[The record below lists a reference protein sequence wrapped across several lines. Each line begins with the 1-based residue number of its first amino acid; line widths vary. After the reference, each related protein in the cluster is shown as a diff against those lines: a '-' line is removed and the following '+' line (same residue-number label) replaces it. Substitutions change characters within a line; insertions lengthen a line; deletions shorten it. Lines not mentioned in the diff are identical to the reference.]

1 MADEIN
7 VLYVDDDVYLHE
19 PFKIFLELTGGMSV
33 TAVSSP
39 LKAIS
44 LLDGAAY
51 DAIVSDYQ
59 MPEMDGITFLKT
71 IRGRGNDLPFVL
83 FTGRGR
89 EEVVIEAL
97 NEGADHYLQKG
108 GDPQSQF
115 AMLVHMLRL
124 SVETRRQRQ
133 ALNVLRKRLE
143 SFINNTSDAISIF
156 DADGKVLTVNPAFER
171 MYGWTAG
178 ELSGNMPL
186 QIPGDDAD
194 RVRRI
199 ADQVASTREAA
210 HYSSTRQRKDGSR
223 IEADITL
230 SAITDDEGRVTGF
243 ASISKDITELVEV
256 MNAITSIKEEFRV
269 ILGTIGDAVI
279 STDDRGIVR
288 YLNPTAER
296 MLDITLDEAVGQD
309 INKIVN
315 LVNEGSRRK
324 VEIPSERVIRDG
336 RMAGL
341 ANHAVII
348 SGSGK
353 EFFVSDLAAPLRDE
367 AGRLMGTVVVFRDIT
382 SEKLSERRASAINS
396 ATRLL
401 FHASGLNET
410 MNKVLTS
417 ICTELRFD
425 AGIIW
430 GVDISRE
437 RLTLLARWASGT
449 MKFNNSEHYISEK
462 AFMPGED
469 LPGMVWRGAN
479 TILLADTGN
488 QGDDGLA
495 SLLRRDGIASVYA
508 LPIFDEDALVRG
520 VLLLAGRL
528 KNELDSRTLS
538 TLHDIGILAGQ
549 FMARHEN

>member
-1 MADEIN
+1 MAEEIN

-19 PFKIFLELTGGMSV
+19 PFKIFLELTRGMSV

-44 LLDGAAY
+44 LLDETAY

-59 MPEMDGITFLKT
+59 MPDMDGITFLKT

-115 AMLVHMLRL
+115 AMLVHMLRS

-156 DADGKVLTVNPAFER
+156 DTDGKVLTVNPAFER
-171 MYGWTAG
+171 MYGWTVG
-178 ELSGNMPL
+178 ELRGNMPL

-279 STDDRGIVR
+279 STDDSGIVR

-296 MLDITLDEAVGQD
+296 MLDITLDEAVGRD
-309 INKIVN
+309 INKVVN

-324 VEIPSERVIRDG
+324 VEIPSEKVIREG
-336 RMAGL
+336 RMVGL

-396 ATRLL
+396 VTRLL

-417 ICTELRFD
+417 ICRELRFD

-437 RLTLLARWASGT
+437 KLSLLTRWASGG
-449 MKFNNSEHYISEK
+449 MKFNNSEHYISER

-479 TILLADTGN
+479 TILLADIGN

-508 LPIFDEDALVRG
+508 LPIFDENALVRG
-520 VLLLAGRL
+520 VLLLASRL
-528 KNELDSRTLS
+528 KNEPDSRTLS
-538 TLHDIGILAGQ
+538 TLHDIGTLAGQ